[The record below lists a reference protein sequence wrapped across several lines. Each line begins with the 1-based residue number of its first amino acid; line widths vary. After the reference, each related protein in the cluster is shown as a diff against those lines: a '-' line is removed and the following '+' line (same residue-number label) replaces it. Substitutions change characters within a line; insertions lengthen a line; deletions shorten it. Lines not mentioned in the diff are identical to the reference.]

1 GNGYGGGGGGGEE
14 AYADAGADIRGRI
27 GGEGDGGGPE
37 EVLRSIFESKNLGR
51 VEGVAIVRTKGRSF
65 ACCYFVPSSSA
76 SLSKLFSTY
85 NGCVWKGGRLKLE
98 KAKGH
103 FLLRLEREWEG
114 DAAMSSLLNDASG
127 ADEVPEQPQKPKKS
141 FNPESEIR
149 IFFPRLSKA
158 GLIAEFTGYVVLVL
172 LEEQEKYSFQRVE
185 ALPYRKHFCNC
196 EEHSGPSSLPSIE
209 QRIPKAEALDGGIDA
224 MEFDLMRSVM
234 NKLFEKEMGSETM
247 RDEKKLAKQEVMK
260 GMDIDEPQ
268 QEDAVEEDS
277 GEDEDGLII
286 NIVRSSR
293 STRPK
298 MNKIEDEISI
308 PKQRNQKISLR
319 LEEEI
324 QRDQEE
330 SGDHEDE
337 ESDERNDEESDEH
350 DDEESTEH
358 DDEESDE
365 HDDEESDGRGSLDSE
380 DPEFDKHSDVDDS
393 VDGEDHESDKRN
405 VCVEADLKES
415 NTVLGSNSGR
425 GAVWLHKSSW
435 TQLVAD
441 SQNQSFSLS
450 RILSSDRNEE
460 TQDYRDDTAVT
471 NKKQQ
476 GNEPSNALVN
486 GKEEAPIT
494 SSLGEESKN
503 LILQSSMESNP
514 GTSHKREKKGVATSE
529 KVPLCIGEEC
539 LFMKSFASLRD
550 RANSKAALTGSRKR
564 KKM

>member
-1 GNGYGGGGGGGEE
+1 MKERYSGPIWAIISARPSRGLIRPGSPLSPPSSLEGEREREDGKAEGTAMAE
-14 AYADAGADIRGRI
+14 AA
-27 GGEGDGGGPE
+27 E
-37 EVLRSIFESKNLGR
+37 EVRRHMPMPVRIFVGGLGER
-51 VEGVAIVRTKGRSF
+51 
-65 ACCYFVPSSSA
+65 
-76 SLSKLFSTY
+76 Y

-172 LEEQEKYSFQRVE
+172 LEEQERVE

-298 MNKIEDEISI
+298 MNKIEDE
-308 PKQRNQKISLR
+308 
-319 LEEEI
+319 EEEI

-415 NTVLGSNSGR
+415 NTVLGN
-425 GAVWLHKSSW
+425 
-435 TQLVAD
+435 
-441 SQNQSFSLS
+441 
-450 RILSSDRNEE
+450 RNEE